1 MRGVGRAE
9 RTISERHTTM
19 WHFFEYT
26 GTDADT
32 FTERHVIRY
41 LGRRELKPASRATY
55 YTVIRAFCKWAKSA
69 GVREDN
75 PVVDLP
81 APKRPRCAPRPISEQ
96 DFIAL
101 LPHVSRKPTRV
112 KILLA
117 ALAGLRVH
125 EIAKVRGEDLDMGA
139 CTLRVQGK
147 GGGTAVLPLH
157 PALMEQAETMPRR
170 GYWFPSTHTRSG
182 HVTGKSVS
190 KVIGEAMGRAG
201 VEATAHQLRHWYGS
215 SLLVAGADLRTVQ
228 ELMRHESIQSTQ
240 IYTMV
245 SDERRAD
252 AIARLELPAAA

>member
-1 MRGVGRAE
+1 
-9 RTISERHTTM
+9 M

-26 GTDADT
+26 GTEADS

-41 LGRRELKPASRATY
+41 LGRRDLKPASRATY
-55 YTVIRAFCKWAKSA
+55 YTVIRAFCKWAKTA

-75 PVVDLP
+75 PVADLP
-81 APKRPRCAPRPISEQ
+81 APKRPRCTPRPITEQ

-101 LPHVSRKPTRV
+101 MSRVTRRLTRA

-125 EIAKVRGEDLDMGA
+125 EVAKVRGEDLDLDA
-139 CTLRVQGK
+139 CTLRVLGK
-147 GGGTAVLPLH
+147 GGDTAVLPLH
-157 PALMEQAETMPRR
+157 PVLVDLAHGMPRR
-170 GYWFPSTHTRSG
+170 GYWFPSDTSRSG

-190 KVIGEAMGRAG
+190 KVIADAMTRAG
-201 VEATAHQLRHWYGS
+201 VVATAHQLRHWYGS

-252 AIARLELPAAA
+252 AIARLELPTAA